1 MRKQTSRKQFLRQ
14 RCPSLSAT
22 SISDV
27 HRQAQVLTAVLKQHL
42 YEQRAQPT
50 QQEPS
55 HRSRILTSMVLSLK
69 YLMYSGPMY
78 RGGLQVIRNTEHRV
92 NIHVRDNITGSLTDL
107 QTHLVFQTPKNTHV
121 YIDHQHIFFLKYCP
135 SKYLPHTYN

>member
-14 RCPSLSAT
+14 LCPSLSAT
-22 SISDV
+22 SVSDV

-55 HRSRILTSMVLSLK
+55 DRKRSRILTSMVLSLK

-92 NIHVRDNITGSLTDL
+92 NIHVRDNIRGLL
-107 QTHLVFQTPKNTHV
+107 QICKPT
-121 YIDHQHIFFLKYCP
+121 
-135 SKYLPHTYN
+135 